1 MSEFYENDNSY
12 DGNGDT
18 YFFAEEE
25 IRNAAVRVRIIPW
38 RLIANVVILIIPP
51 VAYYVA
57 WPMLY
62 ALEAVGYST
71 AKNIFTFFMVLTFF
85 FGIVLLFWNA
95 GKEIVISGKGIVIR
109 NFFIFQEAIT
119 LDQVYKCEVITGLTV
134 HSRYHTEHFNKAVIY
149 YGENSKISFNDNMYR
164 GWNELVGYMKLAG
177 KTIHI
182 DGRSKLS
189 KFMDEKLWNR

>member
-1 MSEFYENDNSY
+1 MEDFHGDDNF
-12 DGNGDT
+12 NGGDSGT

-25 IRNAAVRVRIIPW
+25 IRNAAIRVRVILW
-38 RLIANVVILIIPP
+38 RLIANVFILIIPI

-62 ALEAVGYST
+62 ALEAVGYTT
-71 AKNIFTFFMVLTFF
+71 ASYMFKFFMILIFF

-109 NFFIFQEAIT
+109 NFFIFHDAIS

-134 HSRYHTEHFNKAVIY
+134 HSRYHTENFSKAVIY
-149 YGENSKISFNDNMYR
+149 YGEGSRVSVNDNMYR
-164 GWNELVGYMKLAG
+164 GWNELVRYMELAG
-177 KTIHI
+177 KTVHV
-182 DGRSKLS
+182 DGRSRLS
-189 KFMDEKLWNR
+189 KALDDMFKRP